1 MLYSTSYLDV
11 HLALVVPDHLRNKFS
26 NSESILKLKNIRAFV
41 RKESHFSARAHQ
53 LFPNFNVTELDSEI
67 EFFNNKEFHN
77 QIILTTAEGGSA
89 WTLLY
94 PEYVVVNPFANRQGA
109 PLVIAVSDEDL
120 ILEHFLSTWIKIKQ
134 TDGTIDTLFA
144 HWIQGETSQK
154 NKTRWNLMDYL
165 LNK

>member
-1 MLYSTSYLDV
+1 MVGFDIELMLHLAEDLQAAIQFIPYENEFLLQQLDDDHFDIAVSGITPNLSLLAASRMLYSTSYLDV

-89 WTLLY
+89 
-94 PEYVVVNPFANRQGA
+94 
-109 PLVIAVSDEDL
+109 
-120 ILEHFLSTWIKIKQ
+120 
-134 TDGTIDTLFA
+134 
-144 HWIQGETSQK
+144 
-154 NKTRWNLMDYL
+154 
-165 LNK
+165 